1 MRLQVIRKRSGKT
14 QVQVAK
20 EASVGERL
28 YQDYEHGK
36 HIPSVIAAI
45 RIAKALGSTVEELFG
60 PAAPKTVKTPGES
73 EKPARLKYHKTGC
86 WSIPAFWQQSEKNKG
101 GKEYVDISK
110 RRFYRF

>member
-60 PAAPKTVKTPGES
+60 PAAPKTVKTPGGNR
-73 EKPARLKYHKTGC
+73 ANR
-86 WSIPAFWQQSEKNKG
+86 KNLQ
-101 GKEYVDISK
+101 D
-110 RRFYRF
+110 